1 MSQLSEAKIIL
12 VTSTTVLENYIEITP
27 VGILYIKINNF
38 ILKITKILS
47 ETFGNVFVKRK
58 EKITILNYS

>member
-38 ILKITKILS
+38 ILKITKILL
-47 ETFGNVFVKRK
+47 EQFGKVCGKKK

>member
-12 VTSTTVLENYIEITP
+12 VTSTTVLDNYIEITP

-38 ILKITKILS
+38 ILKITKILL
-47 ETFGNVFVKRK
+47 EHFRKVCGKRK